1 MALPLKIVKKRDPRD
16 LTKPEKY
23 YVATKATGE
32 INFRDLSRITS
43 QQCTVH
49 EADCYA
55 VLIALEHNIKD
66 ALSFGKIVRL
76 GTLGSFQIS
85 ISSYGAEIKKELNT
99 ASVKKRRILFRP
111 DKSFKTF
118 LKGLEFTK
126 AGFKYSFSKE

>member
-1 MALPLKIVKKRDPRD
+1 MALPLKIVKKKDPRD
-16 LTKPEKY
+16 LSKPEKH

-32 INFRDLSRITS
+32 VNFEDLAKITS

-76 GTLGSFQIS
+76 GNIGSFQIS
-85 ISSYGAEIKKELNT
+85 ISSYGAETKEELST

-111 DKSFKTF
+111 DMSFKTF
-118 LKGLEFTK
+118 LKGLKFTK
-126 AGFKYSFSKE
+126 PRI